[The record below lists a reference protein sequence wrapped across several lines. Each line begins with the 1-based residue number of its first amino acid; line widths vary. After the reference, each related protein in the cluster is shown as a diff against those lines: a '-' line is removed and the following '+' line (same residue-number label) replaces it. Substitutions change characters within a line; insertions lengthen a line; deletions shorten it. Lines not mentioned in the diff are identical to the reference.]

1 MKVIYLRSFLSD
13 LKKIKDQK
21 IKSKI
26 KVLILEIKGANLLE
40 DVENIKKLKGY
51 SMAYR
56 SRIGD
61 YRVGMYKE
69 FESVELARF
78 VKQND
83 IYIRC
88 FQKRGQNENKRLNNR
103 SLALIH
109 IMVQAND
116 TTKANF

>member
-21 IKSKI
+21 IKNKI
-26 KVLILEIKGANLLE
+26 KILILEIKGANLLE

-78 VKQND
+78 VKRND
-83 IYIRC
+83 IYKV
-88 FQKRGQNENKRLNNR
+88 FPKKGAK
-103 SLALIH
+103 
-109 IMVQAND
+109 
-116 TTKANF
+116 